1 MLYWRATVQ
10 PINWNPN
17 IVTDNFL
24 TAIFCDGTM
33 YADQIEGLKD
43 LVAPSVSV
51 LASHHTLAT
60 VAKLILLAPLI
71 RQALSVES

>member
-1 MLYWRATVQ
+1 
-10 PINWNPN
+10 
-17 IVTDNFL
+17 
-24 TAIFCDGTM
+24 M